1 METHKSGQYFVIG
14 KPIAHSLS
22 PLIHNQAL
30 RELGLEGTYSAR
42 EVAVEELADFFAEF
56 RSAHHAGCNITLPL
70 KVAAL
75 ALVDEASPRAQRL
88 GAINTLYWRE
98 GRLLGENTDVIG
110 FQAPLAG
117 KSFAHA
123 LILGAGGV
131 SRAAICALQEM
142 QVKKITITNRSPEKA
157 QALAGEFGI
166 ACAPWEER
174 EGLEADLVIN
184 ATSLGMKGAREDDT
198 PYEAGFFTG
207 RTGLAYDIVYTPE
220 QTRFLREAAAA
231 GWQTQSGVAMFV
243 EQARAAFALW
253 TGVPMPAESAYAAVR
268 RALAE
273 RG

>member
-75 ALVDEASPRAQRL
+75 SLVDKASQRAQRL

-98 GRLLGENTDVIG
+98 GCLWGENTDVIG
-110 FQAPLAG
+110 FRAPLEG
-117 KSFAHA
+117 KNFAHA

-157 QALAGEFGI
+157 QALAEEFGI
-166 ACAPWEER
+166 GCSPWEDR
-174 EGLEADLVIN
+174 SGLEADLVIN
-184 ATSLGMKGAREDDT
+184 ATSLGMKGEREDMT
-198 PYEAGFFTG
+198 PFSSFRG
-207 RTGLAYDIVYTPE
+207 TGLAYDIVYTPE
-220 QTRFLREAAAA
+220 KTRFLREAEAA

-243 EQARAAFALW
+243 EQARASFRLW
-253 TGVPMPAESAYAAVR
+253 TGLEMPKESAYTAVR
-268 RALAE
+268 AALAA
-273 RG
+273 RS